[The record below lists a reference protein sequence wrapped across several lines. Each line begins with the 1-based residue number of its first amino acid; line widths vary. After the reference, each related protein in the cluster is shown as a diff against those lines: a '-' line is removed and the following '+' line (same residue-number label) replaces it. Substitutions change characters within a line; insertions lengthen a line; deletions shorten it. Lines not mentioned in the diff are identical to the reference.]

1 LTWIDDHAEILGTLK
16 SVRKRPMNRL
26 NLVILFLSLQSLLQ
40 ARFGAMRRARQIAG
54 ARKKHLS
61 CDLRQQARCFFNL
74 PVSRIE
80 DAQQIIPA
88 RRTELVSLRTPLTLL
103 LISLGAIAAVWWWL
117 GIPAN
122 FAHAP
127 IDPNDKVQCISYAPF
142 RNHQTSLSPATQ
154 VSREQIAEDLA
165 QLAKISN
172 CIRTY
177 ATDLGLDQ
185 IPELAAK
192 VGLKVIQGIFLD
204 RNRQKNL
211 TQISTGI
218 RLAREYP
225 GTIIALVVGNEV
237 LLRKEMSASD
247 LAATIRSIKAQV
259 TVPVT
264 YADVWEFWLS
274 NRELYDAVDFVTIH
288 ILPYWENVPVRAEFA
303 AAHADAIRRQIASVF
318 PGKEIL
324 IGEIG
329 WPSEGRMRESALPSR
344 TNQARVVSEVLD
356 LARRENF
363 RVSLFEA
370 YDESWKREIEGT
382 VGGSWGLF
390 DSVRR
395 TLKYPPGIPISNFPL
410 WKLQMCSGMALAT
423 LLFAVAWLTLR
434 RKPREAGLVSWF
446 AVGISATTAGILF
459 GVAAQKMFYESY
471 GAGGWLLWGALLVA
485 ATASPVFGA
494 NALMSGRASPSFLA
508 LLGPKDYQTE
518 SVLAIMHGLVLIV
531 TTLIGTAIALGLVFD
546 PRFIDFPFAAL
557 TMAAVP
563 FAAMTLLN
571 PPKKGIRP
579 MAESIFASVFL
590 VSAIYT
596 GLNEGPDNWQS
607 LWTCAAYILLAA
619 TLWRAR
625 I

>member
-1 LTWIDDHAEILGTLK
+1 MVKIW
-16 SVRKRPMNRL
+16 
-26 NLVILFLSLQSLLQ
+26 
-40 ARFGAMRRARQIAG
+40 
-54 ARKKHLS
+54 
-61 CDLRQQARCFFNL
+61 FFNL
-74 PVSRIE
+74 PASRIE
-80 DAQQIIPA
+80 EAQRIIPA
-88 RRTELVSLRTPLTLL
+88 RRTELVSRSIPLMLF

-117 GIPAN
+117 GIPVNLAR
-122 FAHAP
+122 AP
-127 IDPNDKVQCISYAPF
+127 IDPNDKLQCISYAPF
-142 RNHQTSLSPATQ
+142 RSRQTSLSPATQ

-165 QLAKISN
+165 QLAKITD

-204 RNRQKNL
+204 KDRQKNL
-211 TQISTGI
+211 TQISTAI
-218 RLAREYP
+218 RLAKDYP
-225 GTIIALVVGNEV
+225 GTIIALVVGNET
-237 LLRKEMSASD
+237 LLRKDITASD
-247 LAATIRSIKAQV
+247 LADTIRSVKAQV

-288 ILPYWENVPVRAEFA
+288 ILPYWENAPIRAEDA
-303 AAHADAIRRQIASVF
+303 AAHVDTIRQQIASAF

-344 TNQARVVSEVLD
+344 VNQARVVSEILD

-363 RVSLFEA
+363 RVNLFEA

-390 DSVRR
+390 DSVQR
-395 TLKYPPGIPISNFPL
+395 TLKYPPGTPISNFPL

-423 LLFAVAWLTLR
+423 LVFGVAWLNLR
-434 RKPREAGLVSWF
+434 RKPREPGLASWF

-471 GAGGWLLWGALLVA
+471 GAGGWLVWGSLLLA
-485 ATASPVFGA
+485 TTASPVFGA
-494 NALMSGRASPSFLA
+494 NALMSGRPSPSFLE
-508 LLGPKDYQTE
+508 LLGPEGYRTE
-518 SVLAIMHGLVLIV
+518 SMLAIMHGLTLIV
-531 TTLIGTAIALGLVFD
+531 TVLIGTETALGLVFD

-571 PPKKGIRP
+571 PPKIGIRP
-579 MAESIFASVFL
+579 VAESMFASLFFVT
-590 VSAIYT
+590 AIYV
-596 GLNEGPDNWQS
+596 GFNEGPANWQS
-607 LWTCAAYILLAA
+607 LWTCAAYMLLAL

-625 I
+625 A

>member
-1 LTWIDDHAEILGTLK
+1 MSADGVKLRNPSSEVTCLLRRGRADGTFHRSNTCPLAFRGCGVRVALRLIDDHCLG
-16 SVRKRPMNRL
+16 
-26 NLVILFLSLQSLLQ
+26 
-40 ARFGAMRRARQIAG
+40 G
-54 ARKKHLS
+54 
-61 CDLRQQARCFFNL
+61 
-74 PVSRIE
+74 
-80 DAQQIIPA
+80 
-88 RRTELVSLRTPLTLL
+88 RTISLRTPLALL
-103 LISLGAIAAVWWWL
+103 LISLVAIAAVWWWL
-117 GIPAN
+117 AIPTSLAR
-122 FAHAP
+122 AP
-127 IDPNDKVQCISYAPF
+127 IDPNAKLQCISYAPF
-142 RNHQTSLSPATQ
+142 RDRQTSLSPATQ

-165 QLAKISN
+165 QLAKISH
-172 CIRTY
+172 CVRTY

-192 VGLKVIQGIFLD
+192 AGLKVIQGIFLD
-204 RNRQKNL
+204 RDRQKNL
-211 TQISTGI
+211 TQIAAVI

-274 NRELYDAVDFVTIH
+274 NRELYDAVDFVTVH

-303 AAHADAIRRQIASVF
+303 AAHVDAIRRRIASVF

-344 TNQARVVSEVLD
+344 TNQARVVSEVLE

-390 DSVRR
+390 DSAPR
-395 TLKYPPGIPISNFPL
+395 TLKYPPGFPISNFPL
-410 WKLQMCSGMALAT
+410 WKLQMGGGMALAS
-423 LLFAVAWLTLR
+423 LVFGVAWLTLR
-434 RKPREAGLVSWF
+434 RKPREPRLISWF
-446 AVGISATTAGILF
+446 AVGMSATTAGILF

-471 GAGGWLLWGALLVA
+471 GAGGWLLWGSLLGA
-485 ATASPVFGA
+485 ATASPVLSA
-494 NALMSGRASPSFLA
+494 AALMSGRALPSFLE
-508 LLGPKDYQTE
+508 LLGPKEYQTE
-518 SVLAIMHGLVLIV
+518 SVPAIMHGLALII
-531 TTLIGTAIALGLVFD
+531 TTVIGTAIALGLVFD

-557 TMAAVP
+557 TIAAVP
-563 FAAMTLLN
+563 FAAVTLLN
-571 PPKKGIRP
+571 PPKKGLRP
-579 MAESIFASVFL
+579 MAESIFAAVFL
-590 VSAIYT
+590 VAAIYT
-596 GLNEGPDNWQS
+596 GLNEGPENWQS
-607 LWTCAAYILLAA
+607 LWTCAAFILLAV

-625 I
+625 T